1 LEKKLANTLFKSDI
15 YLYTMKKVF
24 CFGEL
29 LLRFSPNLQKQ
40 WIQEHSMP
48 VFVGGAELNV
58 AKALAAWQTPVK
70 YVSALPDN
78 YISKEIID
86 SLQDT
91 GIDSSAILLN
101 GDRIGTY
108 TLPMGA
114 DLKNAGVIYDR
125 AYSSFSFLKRGM
137 IDWEQVLD
145 GYDWFHFTAISP
157 ALNTD
162 IAALCEEALQFASKK
177 GMKISVDLNYRA
189 KLWQYGKR
197 PVDIMP
203 SLVKYCHVVMG
214 NVWSA
219 HQLLGTTL
227 DAALNSDC
235 SKEMYIQQAELV
247 SKEIMATYPAC
258 SLVANT
264 YRFSEADAVR
274 YYATLTNQNDHVVS
288 KEHYTETV
296 VDKVG
301 SGDCFMAGLI
311 YATLQNFRHQEII
324 HFAASAAFGKLQEI
338 GDSTKQSINNIQS
351 RY

>member
-1 LEKKLANTLFKSDI
+1 
-15 YLYTMKKVF
+15 MKKVF
-24 CFGEL
+24 CFGEI
-29 LLRFSPNLQKQ
+29 LLRFSPQLQQQ
-40 WIQEHSMP
+40 WIDNHSMP
-48 VFVGGAELNV
+48 VFIGGAELNV
-58 AKALAAWQTPVK
+58 AKALANWNTPVK
-70 YVSALPDN
+70 YLSAVPDN
-78 YISKEIID
+78 YISKEIIA
-86 SLQDT
+86 SLT
-91 GIDSSAILLN
+91 SEGIDTSSMLLC

-125 AYSSFSFLKRGM
+125 AYSSFSFLKKGM
-137 IDWEQVLD
+137 INWEEVLD

-157 ALNTD
+157 ALNTE
-162 IAALCEEALQFASKK
+162 IAALCEEALQFASRK

-227 DAALNSDC
+227 DAVLNSDC
-235 SKEMYIQQAELV
+235 SKEIYIQQAELV
-247 SKEIMATYPAC
+247 SKEIMANYSSC

-288 KEHYTETV
+288 KEHYTQTV

-311 YATLQNFRHQEII
+311 YASLQNFSHQEAIN
-324 HFAASAAFGKLQEI
+324 FAASAAFGKLQEI
-338 GDSTKQSINNIQS
+338 GDSTKQSINKIQT

>member
-1 LEKKLANTLFKSDI
+1 
-15 YLYTMKKVF
+15 MKKVF

-40 WIQEHSMP
+40 WIQENQMP

-58 AKALAAWQTPVK
+58 AKALATWQTPVK

-78 YISKEIID
+78 YLSKEIIET
-86 SLQDT
+86 LQEE
-91 GIDSSAILLN
+91 GIDSNDILLS

-125 AYSSFSFLKRGM
+125 AYSSFSFLKPGM
-137 IDWEQVLD
+137 INWEQVLD

-157 ALNTD
+157 ALNPG
-162 IAALCEEALQFASKK
+162 IVAVCEEALQFATKK
-177 GMKISVDLNYRA
+177 GMTISVDLNYRA
-189 KLWQYGKR
+189 KLWQYGKK
-197 PVDIMP
+197 PVEVMP
-203 SLVKYCHVVMG
+203 DLVKYCHVIMG

-219 HQLLGTTL
+219 HQLLGTPL
-227 DAALNSDC
+227 NPALNSDC
-235 SKEMYIQQAELV
+235 EKSFYIEQAKLV
-247 SKEIMATYPAC
+247 AQEIMNTYPKC
-258 SLVANT
+258 NLVANT
-264 YRFSEADAVR
+264 YRFSEGDAVR
-274 YYATLTNQNDHVVS
+274 YYATLTSPSEHEFC

-311 YATLQNFRHQEII
+311 YASLQHYSIEQSIN
-324 HFAASAAFGKLQEI
+324 FAASAAFGKLQEV
-338 GDSTKQSINNIQS
+338 GDSTKQNIQTIQS

>member
-1 LEKKLANTLFKSDI
+1 
-15 YLYTMKKVF
+15 MKKVF

-157 ALNTD
+157 ALNPA
-162 IAALCEEALQFASKK
+162 IVAVCEEVLQFATKK
-177 GMKISVDLNYRA
+177 GMTISVDLNYRA
-189 KLWQYGKR
+189 KLWQYGKK
-197 PVDIMP
+197 PVEVMP
-203 SLVKYCHVVMG
+203 SLVKYCHVIMG

-219 HQLLGTTL
+219 HQLLGTQL
-227 DAALNSDC
+227 NPALNSDC
-235 SKEMYIQQAELV
+235 EKPFYLEQAEIV
-247 SKEIMATYPAC
+247 SKEIMDTYPTC
-258 SLVANT
+258 KTVANT
-264 YRFSEADAVR
+264 YRFSEGDAVR
-274 YYATLTNQNDHVVS
+274 YYATLTNPEKHVIC
-288 KEHYTETV
+288 KEHFCENV
-296 VDKVG
+296 IDKVG

-311 YATLQNFRHQEII
+311 YGSLQANFTLEEVIN
-324 HFAASAAFGKLQEI
+324 FAASAAFGKLQEV
-338 GDSTKQSINNIQS
+338 GDYTKQSVQTIQA

>member
-1 LEKKLANTLFKSDI
+1 
-15 YLYTMKKVF
+15 MKKVF

-40 WIQEHSMP
+40 WIQEHTMP

-78 YISKEIID
+78 YLSKEIIE
-86 SLQDT
+86 SLQEE
-91 GIDSSAILLN
+91 GIDSSDILLI

-125 AYSSFSFLKRGM
+125 AYSSFSFLKPGM
-137 IDWEQVLD
+137 INWEQVLD

-157 ALNTD
+157 ALNPS
-162 IAALCEEALQFASKK
+162 IVAVCKEALEFASKK
-177 GMKISVDLNYRA
+177 GMTISVDLNYRA
-189 KLWQYGKR
+189 KLWQYGKK
-197 PVDIMP
+197 PVEVMP
-203 SLVKYCHVVMG
+203 DLVKYCHVIMG

-219 HQLLGTTL
+219 HQLLGTQL
-227 DAALNSDC
+227 NPALNSDC
-235 SKEMYIQQAELV
+235 EKSFYIEQAKLV
-247 SKEIMATYPAC
+247 AKEIMTTYPKC
-258 SLVANT
+258 NLVANT
-264 YRFSEADAVR
+264 YRFSEGDAVR
-274 YYATLTNQNDHVVS
+274 YYATLTSPSEHVVC
-288 KEHYTETV
+288 KEHYTDTV

-311 YATLQNFRHQEII
+311 YASLQNYTMEQSIN
-324 HFAASAAFGKLQEI
+324 FAASAAFGKLQEI
-338 GDSTKQSINNIQS
+338 GDSTKQNTQTIQS

>member
-1 LEKKLANTLFKSDI
+1 
-15 YLYTMKKVF
+15 MKKVF

-29 LLRFSPNLQKQ
+29 LLRFSPNLQRQ
-40 WIQEHSMP
+40 WIDEHQMP

-70 YVSALPDN
+70 YVSVLPDN

-86 SLQDT
+86 SLKAE
-91 GIDSSAILLN
+91 GIDSSDIILN

-125 AYSSFSFLKRGM
+125 AYSSFSFLKRGVLN
-137 IDWEQVLD
+137 WEQILE

-157 ALNTD
+157 ALNAG
-162 IAALCEEALQFASKK
+162 IADVCEEALEFATRK
-177 GMKISVDLNYRA
+177 GMTISVDLNYRA
-189 KLWQYGKR
+189 KLWQYGKG
-197 PVDIMP
+197 PSEVMP
-203 SLVKYCHVVMG
+203 ALVKYCHVVMG

-219 HQLLGTTL
+219 HHLLGTPL
-227 DAALNSDC
+227 NPALNGDC
-235 SKEMYIQQAELV
+235 KKAFYIEQSELV
-247 SKEIMATYPAC
+247 SKAIMSTYSNC
-258 SLVANT
+258 KWVANT
-264 YRFSEADAVR
+264 YRFSEGDAVR
-274 YYATLTNQNDHVVS
+274 YYATLTNHKEHVVC
-288 KEHYTETV
+288 KEHFTETV

-311 YATLQNFRHQEII
+311 YASLNECSTDEII
-324 HFAASAAFGKLQEI
+324 NFAASAAFGKLQEI
-338 GDSTKQSINNIQS
+338 GDSTKQNPQTIQS